1 MILFMHYNNLEG
13 YIYHINIRGNQLQVI
28 DSQQSTE
35 SAHYPSIISAHQE
48 AGGWHC
54 RSVAVW
60 SNGSSTWTAVSWVEG
75 AVAGQQ
81 W

>member
-1 MILFMHYNNLEG
+1 MA
-13 YIYHINIRGNQLQVI
+13 
-28 DSQQSTE
+28 T
-35 SAHYPSIISAHQE
+35 AHHQKHPHQE

-60 SNGSSTWTAVSWVEG
+60 SSGSSTWTAVSWVEG

>member
-1 MILFMHYNNLEG
+1 MSLTVHLL
-13 YIYHINIRGNQLQVI
+13 IYYDVSQVTC
-28 DSQQSTE
+28 DCYKSTE
-35 SAHYPSIISAHQE
+35 TICPSIITAHQE